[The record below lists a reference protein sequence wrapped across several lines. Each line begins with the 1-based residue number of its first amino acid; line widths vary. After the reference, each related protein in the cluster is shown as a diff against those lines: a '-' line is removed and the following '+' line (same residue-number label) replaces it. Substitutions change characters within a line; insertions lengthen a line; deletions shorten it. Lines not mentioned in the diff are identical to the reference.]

1 MHFCACACALESLG
15 AFFCS
20 FVFLLFFLLL
30 LFHFGFVFNCFFV
43 VVKLLRGVVRF
54 LTFIGLIFLMKCVQL
69 LLMFFTVSCLFFCFL
84 SVDVLLVCAEGC
96 TQVTGVMAMMM
107 TGRVL
112 LVCALC
118 VLWCG
123 AGVAHARD
131 RDNNAQGGCMTS
143 GLLGRKTSYLLRG
156 CNKAVLTPP
165 LRSPFFIDAIQAEA
179 KELKEIS
186 QEGDGLDSDL
196 ISQPPAP
203 PPAPE
208 IPPPPPP
215 PLIDASVSDG
225 SGRSEAGAN
234 SQTGG
239 GISGG
244 GGSSGISHGDKDST
258 VEVSAL
264 VDKSAS
270 STANDGDGSQN
281 TGVESATQKNNS
293 SGTAEPSV
301 KAPDLPALPKLQNP
315 EVSDLD
321 KSEISLDTKETIS
334 VEAPDRGA
342 SRGYAGESEVDTKV
356 SSSVSS
362 AKSKPTGKPSLPLL
376 STGESPTTKTTRP
389 NDSEAQTEKN
399 EETAASGTETDSATP
414 KPSSKDDVAE
424 QQNQESDRQDLMKY
438 AATGHPA
445 GTAAIPISTDG
456 NGDAHGT
463 ASENGDDT
471 GGHNKKKTH
480 DDPES
485 DNTNVGITASE
496 AAPEAVNSS
505 QTNNTATT
513 GDSDGSTAVSHTTSP
528 LLLLLVVA
536 CAAAAAAVVAA

>member
-1 MHFCACACALESLG
+1 
-15 AFFCS
+15 
-20 FVFLLFFLLL
+20 
-30 LFHFGFVFNCFFV
+30 
-43 VVKLLRGVVRF
+43 
-54 LTFIGLIFLMKCVQL
+54 
-69 LLMFFTVSCLFFCFL
+69 
-84 SVDVLLVCAEGC
+84 
-96 TQVTGVMAMMM
+96 MAMRM

-165 LRSPFFIDAIQAEA
+165 LRPPFFIDAIQAEA

-208 IPPPPPP
+208 IPPPPP

-270 STANDGDGSQN
+270 STANDDDGSQN

-321 KSEISLDTKETIS
+321 KSKIPLNTKETIR

-342 SRGYAGESEVDTKV
+342 IRGYAGESEVDTKV
-356 SSSVSS
+356 SSSVPS
-362 AKSKPTGKPSLPLL
+362 AKSKPTGKPSLPVL
-376 STGESPTTKTTRP
+376 STGESPTTKTTGP
-389 NDSEAQTEKN
+389 NDSEAPTEKN
-399 EETAASGTETDSATP
+399 EETAASGTETGSTTP
-414 KPSSKDDVAE
+414 KPSSKNGVAE
-424 QQNQESDRQDLMKY
+424 QQNQESDRQDFMKY

-445 GTAAIPISTDG
+445 GTAALPISTDG

-471 GGHNKKKTH
+471 GRHNTKKTH
-480 DDPES
+480 DDPEA

-513 GDSDGSTAVSHTTSP
+513 DDSDGSTAVSRTTSH
-528 LLLLLVVA
+528 LLHLIFSY
-536 CAAAAAAVVAA
+536 AAAATIVSTLA